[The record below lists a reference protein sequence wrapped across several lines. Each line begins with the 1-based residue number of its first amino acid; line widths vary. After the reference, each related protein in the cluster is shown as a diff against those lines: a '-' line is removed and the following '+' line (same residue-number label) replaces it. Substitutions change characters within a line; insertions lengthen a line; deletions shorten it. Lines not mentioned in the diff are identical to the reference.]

1 MDNFLIT
8 YKAFKNSSL
17 IFVKSDTFH
26 DTCLLFAKGCNE
38 ATKPSPGRYIIK
50 SKAVF
55 LICTVLITS
64 PCRTAQRRKMSV
76 NGNVLVHVC
85 TSSHAHTH
93 TYTHS
98 REVDAASWVHTVGRM
113 HLASLN
119 RKERYDRSVCD
130 SRSRFPPFQNGRFF
144 KLHAV
149 RAVMKHCLSL
159 CCAE

>member
-1 MDNFLIT
+1 MT

-76 NGNVLVHVC
+76 NGNVLVTC
-85 TSSHAHTH
+85 AQAAMHTH
-93 TYTHS
+93 T
-98 REVDAASWVHTVGRM
+98 HTRTQ
-113 HLASLN
+113 S
-119 RKERYDRSVCD
+119 
-130 SRSRFPPFQNGRFF
+130 
-144 KLHAV
+144 
-149 RAVMKHCLSL
+149 
-159 CCAE
+159 